1 MALTK
6 WTRTECLEHKFRFDT
21 PIKTSR
27 LVSEVAD
34 KHQVKTQQSWTRPY
48 GVGLLIAGADKDGC
62 HLYNTM
68 PSGMYHEY
76 KAIAIGSRCQS
87 AKSYLEKHLDAFP
100 DASLDDLIMHALK
113 ALQGPA
119 NDKKL
124 DGMNSSVAI
133 VGKDKAYTLLTGAE
147 LEPYLNRLDVA
158 KDGMEEEDDDDALD
172 EEDDQ

>member
-1 MALTK
+1 
-6 WTRTECLEHKFRFDT
+6 
-21 PIKTSR
+21 
-27 LVSEVAD
+27 
-34 KHQVKTQQSWTRPY
+34 
-48 GVGLLIAGADKDGC
+48 
-62 HLYNTM
+62 
-68 PSGMYHEY
+68 
-76 KAIAIGSRCQS
+76 
-87 AKSYLEKHLDAFP
+87 
-100 DASLDDLIMHALK
+100 MHALK